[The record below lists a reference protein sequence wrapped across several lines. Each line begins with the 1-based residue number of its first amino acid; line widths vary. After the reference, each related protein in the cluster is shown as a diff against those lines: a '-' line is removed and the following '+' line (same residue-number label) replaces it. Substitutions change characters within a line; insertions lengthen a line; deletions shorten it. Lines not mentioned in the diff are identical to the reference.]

1 MVHFWSRRA
10 LAAAV
15 VSALLAAPAT
25 RAADPAPAPDVSSE
39 LSALKTRIA
48 ELEAQQHENWLTKER
63 ETQIRGIVADVLN
76 DAKTR
81 GQFAA
86 GAETGY
92 TPGAGFYIQSA
103 DKNYKLSIGGFA
115 QLRFEAGQAN
125 AINGRTITRSIPSSL
140 DSHGVPVAGTTI
152 TIPDPGNSAGFDI
165 RRARISFSGNAF
177 TPDLTFK
184 FEGDFYGN
192 ATGNFTV
199 TDAFV
204 AYRFTDLFKA
214 KIGSFKVPFAKA
226 ELTSDTVIS
235 MAERPEELSP
245 FDPIRA
251 LGLSLYGD
259 ILKDQVSY
267 EISAN
272 DGGNSNTFRQNDT
285 VGLAPN
291 LDNRMAYYARMQWAG
306 AGKISDFTD
315 EPDLRDDNREF
326 IWMLG
331 AAGGYES
338 QNATNRAFPSP
349 QTSTPV
355 GGLSAAGASPGF
367 ISNYNLNGDIFRGTL
382 DWSAK
387 YQGLSLNTAAYIQ
400 QVNANPGNT
409 SSTSGS
415 SIATGPYGAGKSS
428 FFEWGGYGQV
438 GYFIIPQKLELLAR
452 AGILATEGETNIGE
466 FYTIGANYYIYKHN
480 FKIQT
485 DLTYTPEAAYTAAAT
500 SLLQNTHDLI
510 FRLQVQLRF

>member
-1 MVHFWSRRA
+1 MVHFRSRRA
-10 LAAAV
+10 LAAAAV
-15 VSALLAAPAT
+15 AALLAASAT
-25 RAADPAPAPDVSSE
+25 RAADPAPAPDINTE

-63 ETQIRGIVADVLN
+63 ENQIRGIVADVLK

-81 GQFAA
+81 GQFADGLEA
-86 GAETGY
+86 GY
-92 TPGAGFYIQSA
+92 TPGAGFYIQTPE
-103 DKNYKLSIGGFA
+103 KNFKLSIGGFA

-125 AINGRTITRSIPSSL
+125 AINGRTITRTIPASVNAN
-140 DSHGVPVAGTTI
+140 GTTTPATTI
-152 TIPDPGNSAGFDI
+152 TVPDPGNSAGFDI
-165 RRARISFSGNAF
+165 RRARLSFSGNAF

-184 FEGDFYGN
+184 MEGDFYGN

-204 AYRFTDLFKA
+204 AYRFTDLIKA
-214 KIGSFKVPFAKA
+214 KIGSYKVPFAKA
-226 ELTSDTVIS
+226 ELTSDTVIGFS
-235 MAERPEELSP
+235 ERPEELAP
-245 FDPIRA
+245 FDPVRA

-259 ILKDQVSY
+259 IVKDQISY

-272 DGGNSNTFRQNDT
+272 DGGNTNTLRRDDT
-285 VGLAPN
+285 VGLPAN
-291 LDNRMAYYARMQWAG
+291 LDNRMAYYARLQWAG
-306 AGKISDFTD
+306 AGKISDFAD

-355 GGLSAAGASPGF
+355 GGLSANGASPGF
-367 ISNYNLNGDIFRGTL
+367 IGNYNLNGDIFRGTL

-387 YQGLSLNTAAYIQ
+387 YQGLSLNTAAYLQ

-415 SIATGPYGAGKSS
+415 SIATGPYGAAKSS

-452 AGILATEGETNIGE
+452 AGILATEGATNIGE
-466 FYTIGANYYIYKHN
+466 WYSLGANYYIYKHN
-480 FKIQT
+480 FKLMT
-485 DLTYTPEAAYTAAAT
+485 DVTYTPEAAYTDSAT
-500 SLLQNTHDLI
+500 SLLQNTHDI
-510 FRLQVQLRF
+510 SFRLQVQLRF